1 MEGAVTE
8 KSVLFV
14 FFPKFILKR
23 NFVIVSLYIKG
34 INVIFYVTLV
44 FDSVSN
50 EYMNQ
55 LIYISNSNA

>member
-8 KSVLFV
+8 KSVSFV